1 MKDFDQLKQNIFEAK
16 ISQNQIDAYIAAF
29 KKVVIAMEKH
39 LEKHKDAGFDKVQML
54 ELNTMIKYAKENIKP
69 KFALDRLKNYGT
81 PEDAPIKLKR
91 FKKRIAAFIDEK
103 KAIGD
108 EKKAIETIKKLKPL
122 TICDVLKYPNSSVF
136 TLLMASVGDRGGAGR
151 EWQAAEACNKY
162 FNMKVYDAWDTV
174 SWFGRL
180 EQYREDFK
188 EWFEQQGGSK
198 RYSVNAIRIAHACKD
213 RADWTKFKGLAYRGV
228 GRSLDRIKRYD
239 YTGGMIKIMGRNYLV
254 STVKYKSKYGVQ
266 SWTPSLASALDF
278 SEGGDIHTVLKTELG
293 DDSFLTP
300 TLIDKISEYPGEV
313 EVLRVSD
320 SVKTVTA
327 YVNLKDIKEA
337 YEESRGRIHD
347 DKDTKLTYILKWTTN
362 MFGAAAA
369 KKLMNNKTYI
379 KIMSSK

>member
-1 MKDFDQLKQNIFEAK
+1 MKNFDQLQQNIFEAK
-16 ISQNQIDAYIAAF
+16 ISQNQIDAYIAAHN
-29 KKVVIAMEKH
+29 KAVIAMEKH
-39 LEKHKDAGFDKVQML
+39 LEKHKDAGFTKDLMI
-54 ELNTMIKYAKENIKP
+54 ELKTMIKNAKNHTNSKI
-69 KFALDRLKNYGT
+69 ALERLKTYGT
-81 PEDAPIKLKR
+81 PEDAEIRLKR
-91 FKKRIAAFIDEK
+91 FKKTIADFIDEK
-103 KAIGD
+103 KSV
-108 EKKAIETIKKLKPL
+108 ETISKLKPL
-122 TICDVLKYPNSSVF
+122 TICEILKYPNSSVF
-136 TLLMASVGDRGGAGR
+136 TLLMASDYRDRGGA
-151 EWQAAEACNKY
+151 EEACNKY
-162 FNMKVYDAWDTV
+162 FNMKVYDDWDTV

-180 EQYREDFK
+180 EQYREDFR

-239 YTGGMIKIMGRNYLV
+239 YTGDMIKIMGKNYLV

-266 SWTPSLASALDF
+266 SWTPSLASAYGF
-278 SEGGDIHTVLKTELG
+278 NEGGDIRTILKTELG

-300 TLIDKISEYPGEV
+300 TLINKISDYPGED

-337 YEESRGRIHD
+337 YENSKGRILNAD
-347 DKDTKLTYILKWTTN
+347 DDNKSRLRYILQWTTN

-369 KKLMNNKTYI
+369 KKLMKNETYI

>member
-1 MKDFDQLKQNIFEAK
+1 MKDFEQLKQNIFEAK

-39 LEKHKDAGFDKVQML
+39 LEKHKDAGFTKDEMI
-54 ELNTMIKYAKENIKP
+54 ELNTLIKYAKNHTNSKI
-69 KFALDRLKNYGT
+69 ALDRLKVYGT
-81 PEDAPIKLKR
+81 PEDAPIRLKY
-91 FKKRIAAFIDEK
+91 FKKRIADFIDEK
-103 KAIGD
+103 KS
-108 EKKAIETIKKLKPL
+108 IETIKKLKPL

-136 TLLMASVGDRGGAGR
+136 TLLMGSERNNGGT
-151 EWQAAEACNKY
+151 EEACNKY
-162 FNMKVYDAWDTV
+162 FKMNVYGEWDTV
-174 SWFGRL
+174 SWFDRL
-180 EQYREDFK
+180 ERYREDFR

-198 RYSVNAIRIAHACKD
+198 RNSVNAIRIAHACKG
-213 RADWTKFKGLAYRGV
+213 RADWTKFKGLAYRGF

-239 YTGGMIKIMGRNYLV
+239 YTGDMIKIMGKDYLV

-266 SWTPSLASALDF
+266 SWTPSLSSAIDF
-278 SEGGDIHTVLKTELG
+278 REGGDIHTILKTELG

-300 TLIDKISEYPGEV
+300 TLINKISEYPGED

-320 SVKTVTA
+320 SVKTVNA

-337 YEESRGRIHD
+337 YEESKGRILNAD
-347 DKDTKLTYILKWTTN
+347 DDNETKLRYILKWTTN

-379 KIMSSK
+379 NIMKSK

>member
-39 LEKHKDAGFDKVQML
+39 LEKHKDAGFTKGEMS
-54 ELNTMIKYAKENIKP
+54 ELNTMIKYVKDHTNS

-81 PEDAPIKLKR
+81 PEDAPIKLKY
-91 FKKRIAAFIDEK
+91 FKKRIAAFI
-103 KAIGD
+103 D

-136 TLLMASVGDRGGAGR
+136 TLLMASVGDRGGA
-151 EWQAAEACNKY
+151 AEACNKY
-162 FNMKVYDAWDTV
+162 FNMKVYDDWDTV
-174 SWFGRL
+174 SWFRRL
-180 EQYREDFK
+180 EQYRVDFI

-198 RYSVNAIRIAHACKD
+198 RYSINAIRIAHACKG

-239 YTGGMIKIMGRNYLV
+239 YTGDMIKIMGKNYLV

-266 SWTPSLASALDF
+266 SWTPSLVSALDF

-300 TLIDKISEYPGEV
+300 TLIDKISDYSGEN

-369 KKLMNNKTYI
+369 KKLMNNKTYTD
-379 KIMSSK
+379 IMKSE